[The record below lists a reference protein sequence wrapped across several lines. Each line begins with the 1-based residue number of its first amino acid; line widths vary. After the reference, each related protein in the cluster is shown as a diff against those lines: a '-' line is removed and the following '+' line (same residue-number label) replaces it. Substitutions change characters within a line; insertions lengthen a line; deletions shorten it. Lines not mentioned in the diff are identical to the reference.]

1 MASETRVLIAPS
13 VLSADFADLGS
24 QVRDVTEA
32 GADLIHVDVM
42 DGSFVPAISF
52 GEVVVDAIRSNTDV
66 PLNIHLMIQ
75 EPESLLPTFAK
86 AESDQILVHA
96 EACGHLHRTVSR
108 VKDMGNKVGVAINPG
123 TSISAIEDVIQLLDM
138 VMIMSVNPGAGGQSF
153 IPQSLNKIRRLK
165 GVLNQIGSDAQIE
178 VDGGIKADWTAQ
190 DSVKAGATILVAG
203 SAIFNDQQ
211 TIPEAMKRMRGC
223 FLG

>member
-1 MASETRVLIAPS
+1 MVSETKVLIAPS
-13 VLSADFADLGS
+13 VLSADFADLGR
-24 QVRDVTEA
+24 QVREVTEA

-52 GEVVVDAIRSNTDV
+52 GEVVVDAIRANTDV
-66 PLNIHLMIQ
+66 PLNIHLTIQ
-75 EPESLLPTFAK
+75 EPENMLSTFAK

-96 EACGHLHRTVSR
+96 EACGHLHRTLSR

-153 IPQSLNKIRRLK
+153 IPQSVNKIRRLK
-165 GVLNQIGSDAQIE
+165 GVLDQIGSDAQIE

-211 TIPEAMKRMRGC
+211 TIPDAMKGMRGC